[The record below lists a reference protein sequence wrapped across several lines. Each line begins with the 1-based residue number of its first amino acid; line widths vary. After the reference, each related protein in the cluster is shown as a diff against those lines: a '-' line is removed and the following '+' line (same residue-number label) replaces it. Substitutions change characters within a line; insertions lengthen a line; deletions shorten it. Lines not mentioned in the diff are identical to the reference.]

1 MLGLSVTNNNK
12 RKIIK
17 AGSATSSLGLV
28 IPFQPCMQDEKTI
41 QNMLKHTIE
50 AIHTKLEGSADS
62 AYANEMFTRLEK
74 VFSELNYNSHRKSIV
89 VILKPYEEK
98 VIYLGFRAKPVTFF
112 NKYVSVL
119 ELVANA
125 GREPEFYLLLL
136 QKNNAELYEYHN
148 KQVHKV
154 YTKKQEPG
162 FDRINDSDCLI
173 KQVLHT
179 LKLVNSKNDKP
190 VFVTGNAQLVSAFY
204 NASPF
209 PKLIFKKVQGFTGYT
224 NDKIELL
231 SAEITNKWNCWQSKL
246 ASGKII
252 LAQKTNN
259 LISYI
264 EAVLQALRRSVDGL
278 LLIDKR
284 LKQQLYK
291 SRRVN
296 ALFNKADELTDQ
308 VERFLARGNSIE
320 ITETGLLKDF
330 GGIVLLQ
337 KNTSCISESLSA
349 DRHQAFNNT
358 GSLF

>member
-28 IPFQPCMQDEKTI
+28 IPFQPCMQDERTI
-41 QNMLKHTIE
+41 QNMLKHATE
-50 AIHTKLEGSADS
+50 AMHTKLEGSADS
-62 AYANEMFTRLEK
+62 AYANDMFTRLEK
-74 VFSELNYNSHRKSIV
+74 VFSKLNYNSHCKSIAM
-89 VILKPYEEK
+89 ILKLYEEK
-98 VIYLGFRAKPVTFF
+98 VIYLNFRVKPVTFF
-112 NKYVSVL
+112 NKYVSAL
-119 ELVANA
+119 DLAANTES
-125 GREPEFYLLLL
+125 EPEFYLLLL
-136 QKNNAELYEYHN
+136 QENNAELYEYHN
-148 KQVHKV
+148 NHVHKV

-179 LKLVNSKNDKP
+179 LIFLNNKNDKP
-190 VFVTGNAQLVSAFY
+190 VFVTGNAQLVIEFY
-204 NASPF
+204 NASLF
-209 PKLIFKKVQGFTGYT
+209 PELIFKKVQAVTEYT
-224 NDKIELL
+224 NDKIGLL
-231 SAEITNKWNCWQSKL
+231 AKEIINQWDCWQSKL
-246 ASGKII
+246 VSGKIM
-252 LAQKTNN
+252 LAQKTNS
-259 LISYI
+259 LISNI

-278 LLIDKR
+278 LLIDTR
-284 LKQQLYK
+284 LKRQLYK

-296 ALFNKADELTDQ
+296 ALFNTADELTDQ
-308 VERFLARGNSIE
+308 VERFLVRGNRIE

-349 DRHQAFNNT
+349 GRHQAFNNT